1 MAGRW
6 AASVAMAQN
15 ASGGPA
21 RTAPTA
27 TFGGGYL
34 LNTPGGQYENKATAA
49 QIIEKRQSGE
59 GWEGDKGAEGVAA
72 INTGYADNLS
82 RQTGIQTMQ
91 ANIGVNAAWSASGPP
106 MGMTTAIGTARPIWG
121 QVTPAK
127 PSLRMSGYNFGDVP
141 IPKLRWGNP
150 YNSEPI
156 YPIQ

>member
-1 MAGRW
+1 MSQRW

-27 TFGGGYL
+27 TFDGGYL

-59 GWEGDKGAEGVAA
+59 GWEGDKGAAGV
-72 INTGYADNLS
+72 IISTPTGQMSNGMPVFS
-82 RQTGIQTMQ
+82 RQTALGTDL
-91 ANIGVNAAWSASGPP
+91 GRTVNGPLPTTPLLSAIPF
-106 MGMTTAIGTARPIWG
+106 
-121 QVTPAK
+121 AK
-127 PSLRMSGYNFGDVP
+127 PSLLRRSFAMDSALPP
-141 IPKLRWGNP
+141 IPKFKWGNP